1 MYTVNS
7 IKQILNCKQLSCLYY
22 FKLFYPCSVLLSHIR
37 CLYQQCSVLGW
48 FCFLKGSFKVGCF
61 LSTES
66 WRALASIQCHSTIQ
80 DIATPLASIF
90 LHCET
95 TMDQAFLGVRIWQR
109 TKQAMISCSSEE
121 VPLSQAR
128 VSPNCSQGMFAFAL
142 PPLLLIYQ
150 DFCLNSGENKILL
163 VYHGMKK
170 E

>member
-1 MYTVNS
+1 MSLLFQT
-7 IKQILNCKQLSCLYY
+7 ILA
-22 FKLFYPCSVLLSHIR
+22 LFCVTHIR

-66 WRALASIQCHSTIQ
+66 WRALASIQCHSNIQ

-121 VPLSQAR
+121 VPTFLGPCEPQLFTGYVCICSTTSPSYLS
-128 VSPNCSQGMFAFAL
+128 G
-142 PPLLLIYQ
+142 LL
-150 DFCLNSGENKILL
+150 S
-163 VYHGMKK
+163 
-170 E
+170 